1 MQQYLK
7 IGYYLQE
14 IKITINMKIILS
26 FFLMFICLSS
36 GYSQNDYPEPAKTPT
51 RLFYIQHSDNHNTY
65 VYDANIKAGIID
77 SSQPIN
83 SYRIVYTQNGIK
95 KPLSRIQ
102 KKFAYGM
109 ILLDSKPNLFKL
121 RLASKKKIFFYLNY
135 DENEGARIYVTV
147 NKHKMYLDK
156 MSIQLKNGI
165 FGINLGFEYVLFYG
179 KDYYSGKP
187 VIEKYERK

>member
-1 MQQYLK
+1 
-7 IGYYLQE
+7 
-14 IKITINMKIILS
+14 MKIILS
-26 FFLMFICLSS
+26 FFLMFICLFS

-77 SSQPIN
+77 LSQPIN
-83 SYRIVYTQNGIK
+83 EYRIVYTQNGIK

-102 KKFAYGM
+102 KKLAYGM

-121 RLASKKKIFFYLNY
+121 RLASRKKLFFYLNY
-135 DENEGARIYVTV
+135 DESEGARIYVTV

-156 MSIQLKNGI
+156 MFIQLKNGI
-165 FGINLGFEYVLFYG
+165 FGINLRAKYVLFYG
-179 KDYYSGKP
+179 EDYNSGKP
-187 VIEKYERK
+187 VIEKVVLK